1 MPSRFLG
8 KPLLGQ
14 RVTDIL
20 ALADLPPI
28 EVLRSKLLGVIMAPA
43 TKLAAVIS
51 TPATQLVRV
60 LKARVDKG
68 E

>member
-1 MPSRFLG
+1 
-8 KPLLGQ
+8 
-14 RVTDIL
+14 
-20 ALADLPPI
+20 
-28 EVLRSKLLGVIMAPA
+28 MAPA